1 VPVNVVLVGDDG
13 SEGAAHAVAWAAS
26 LATERELRL
35 VPVCIGPPRDGGSA
49 PGIDRI
55 ELPADYPAAGI
66 MQVAADVDADL
77 IVLGRRGAGGFPSM
91 PIGTTAH
98 VVAGSSGR
106 PVAVVPPVPG
116 DDRQP
121 LVQRVVVGVDGLPGS
136 ASALEWAASV
146 FSDAEFLL
154 IHALSA
160 GPTFARARADDSESV
175 EQARQRVSALMRD
188 WSSMLDG
195 DEATLETIVEEGGA
209 AEVLLE
215 VAERR
220 DADAIVVGRRDH
232 GKLRGTLGGVSQL
245 VLAYAPCPAIVMPSH
260 P

>member
-1 VPVNVVLVGDDG
+1 
-13 SEGAAHAVAWAAS
+13 
-26 LATERELRL
+26 
-35 VPVCIGPPRDGGSA
+35 
-49 PGIDRI
+49 
-55 ELPADYPAAGI
+55 
-66 MQVAADVDADL
+66 MQAAADVDADL

-98 VVAGSSGR
+98 IVAGSSGR
-106 PVAVVPPVPG
+106 PVAVVPPLLG
-116 DDRQP
+116 SDRQP
-121 LVQRVVVGVDGLPGS
+121 LIQRVVVGVDGLPGS
-136 ASALEWAASV
+136 ASALEWAWSV
-146 FSDAEFLL
+146 FPEAQFLL
-154 IHALSA
+154 VHALEA
-160 GPTFARARADDSESV
+160 DRTFASTRADDSGSF
-175 EQARQRVSALMRD
+175 EQARQMVSARMRD
-188 WSSMLDG
+188 WCSLLYDG
-195 DEATLETIVEEGGA
+195 EAAVETIVEDGGT